1 MKTPGRAAN
10 ENAGEGSDAFPG
22 ISFGSTKEKAEAAR
36 LRLFVNH
43 EKKIGYRT
51 QSRIAR
57 TRARTIIRAK
67 LTGHRPSRLKA

>member
-1 MKTPGRAAN
+1 MLSPAFLSGTQRKKPKRPG
-10 ENAGEGSDAFPG
+10 
-22 ISFGSTKEKAEAAR
+22 R
-36 LRLFVNH
+36 LRLFMNH